1 MFDYRP
7 NYIDS
12 SCHTHS
18 IISSSTQ
25 SLNSRALAI
34 GPIVIIIIIIIL
46 FFNKSACNRTAVD
59 NYKFIRNTANLA
71 RRAGQPQL
79 VRKPTPGLC
88 WTTLGASA
96 RSRGRRTAFL
106 ANPGQTHT
114 TANRQS
120 AANNERKF
128 TVPLRDWNRETY
140 IDDSVRPTPLT
151 TEPSASPLL

>member
-71 RRAGQPQL
+71 RHAGQPQL
-79 VRKPTPGLC
+79 VRKPTPRPVLNYSWGPVPGVGGGGLHF
-88 WTTLGASA
+88 SQ
-96 RSRGRRTAFL
+96 
-106 ANPGQTHT
+106 PGPNTHNSQ
-114 TANRQS
+114 APIGS
-120 AANNERKF
+120 
-128 TVPLRDWNRETY
+128 
-140 IDDSVRPTPLT
+140 
-151 TEPSASPLL
+151 